1 MNKNL
6 LNVPIR
12 VDEACYRGDSWTRA
26 YEPVAYPPDG
36 ENVGP
41 VDMTG
46 WAGKM
51 QIRDAIDGAVYLTA
65 SSGNGRITTG
75 PQDNGQGTTWQ
86 LMVHLTNADTAALPA
101 GFVGRYDIELTK
113 ADGAVVTFYYGAFTV
128 EGDVTK

>member
-1 MNKNL
+1 MSTTPTTF
-6 LNVPIR
+6 PIR
-12 VDEACYRGDSWTRA
+12 VDETCYRGDTWTRA
-26 YEPVAYPPDG
+26 YEPMVFPAGVPI
-36 ENVGP
+36 
-41 VDMTG
+41 DMTG
-46 WAGKM
+46 WTGKM